1 MPSLET
7 PRGVLTF
14 KILHHSRGGC
24 ATFSVQESFW
34 FAQPSRQGW
43 LGLLLVFMV
52 DRSLFGARFLA
63 EACFLVVFG
72 EEPACH
78 HCYDEQEGNL
88 RMLKQVSRYGYQ
100 YVHGLNSFPP

>member
-1 MPSLET
+1 MPSPET

-52 DRSLFGARFLA
+52 DRSRWAKYQSVTLRSPWLSTRASASFLESGGGAMTGLPGTQLA
-63 EACFLVVFG
+63 GV
-72 EEPACH
+72 
-78 HCYDEQEGNL
+78 EQALASE
-88 RMLKQVSRYGYQ
+88 V
-100 YVHGLNSFPP
+100 